1 VVDAAFAVLTVTAAL
16 LRYTMEVV
24 ARSPRSALH
33 RLPLVSPRPAP
44 DGLLAA
50 AARLAAHPGTEIRHT
65 VGNVLDVLV
74 PATARTLL
82 SRLDVPA
89 LVRQFVDLDTIVDRV
104 DLDRAVDRVDIAR
117 ILDRIDLDDIVARV
131 NLDRAVDRVDI
142 ARILDRIDLDDIV
155 ARVDLDRA
163 VDRVDIARILDRI
176 DLDEIVA
183 RVNLDRAVDRVD
195 LDRVI
200 DRADVIGLVR
210 YVIREIDLPALLRSS
225 TGSVTSEMVRSV
237 RDQGADADRAVER
250 VVDRFLLRR
259 RSRRGAEGAD
269 DDDR

>member
-131 NLDRAVDRVDI
+131 NLDRAVDRVD
-142 ARILDRIDLDDIV
+142 
-155 ARVDLDRA
+155 
-163 VDRVDIARILDRI
+163 
-176 DLDEIVA
+176 
-183 RVNLDRAVDRVD
+183 

>member
-16 LRYTMEVV
+16 LRYSMEVV

-89 LVRQFVDLDTIVDRV
+89 LVRQFVDLDTIVD
-104 DLDRAVDRVDIAR
+104 
-117 ILDRIDLDDIVARV
+117 
-131 NLDRAVDRVDI
+131 
-142 ARILDRIDLDDIV
+142 
-155 ARVDLDRA
+155 RVDLDRA